1 MKLLVTGGA
10 GFIGKT
16 LVSLLLK
23 EGHEVSVLDNF
34 STGRRE
40 NIPHEVE
47 CFEGDAAD
55 QLMVEKALAGV
66 DGVFHLAAIP
76 SVIISENVPLINQ
89 HSGEVSLLSVLAAS
103 LRSKSVKR
111 IVYASSAAVYG
122 DCPNLPV
129 NEAAQL
135 KPLSNYAVSKL
146 AGELY
151 LRAACFRQDRLDTV
165 SLRFFNVYGPGQQ
178 PDSSYAGVITKF
190 VKYIAEKTPPLIY
203 GDGNQKRDFI
213 WVEDVVRAC
222 LLAMISTKR
231 FSGRPINIASG
242 LESSVLS
249 VWDALSK
256 ATQSTLEPEFRAARC
271 GEIRDS
277 LADCSLAEALLG
289 FKAET
294 NLDDGINLLISGK
307 NNYS

>member
-10 GFIGKT
+10 GFIGSS
-16 LVSLLLK
+16 LVSLLSK
-23 EGHEVSVLDNF
+23 KGHVVSVLDNF
-34 STGRRE
+34 STGSRE
-40 NIPHEVE
+40 NIPHNTE

-55 QLMVEKALAGV
+55 QTIVEKALAGV

-76 SVIISENVPLINQ
+76 SVIISENAPLINQ

-103 LRSKSVKR
+103 LRSKTVKR

-122 DCPNLPV
+122 DCPNSPV
-129 NEAAQL
+129 NEAAQPQ
-135 KPLSNYAVSKL
+135 PLSNYAVSKL

-151 LRAACFRQDRLDTV
+151 LRAACFRQDRLDAV

-178 PDSSYAGVITKF
+178 TDSSYAGVITKF
-190 VKYIAEKTPPLIY
+190 VKYIAENTPPLIY

-213 WVEDVVRAC
+213 CVEDVVRAC

-231 FSGRPINIASG
+231 FFGRPINIASG
-242 LESSVLS
+242 LESSVMS

-277 LADCSLAEALLG
+277 LADIRLAESLLG
-289 FKAET
+289 FKAQTSLVE
-294 NLDDGINLLISGK
+294 GIARLVAVEN
-307 NNYS
+307 